1 MLCKTDDNLYIG
13 TSAAEVLHF
22 VCLPPDPSDESSES
36 SFILASRLPIF
47 HSQNSAASTGQGVQ
61 QIILLPSVNKA
72 CILCNGTLTFYL
84 LPELSPAFGN
94 TKVNNCRWIGGIDL
108 NRVSDDV
115 EAPAIMVALQNRIM
129 LVKIG
134 DDARRMR
141 NIEFPGCLVAARR
154 GSIACAA
161 DTHAYSLLEVE
172 HQQKIPLFPIS
183 SSNETFESGHVE
195 EMPTALPVPSKT
207 SPSSPNPNS
216 PPVEGQHGQSL
227 GSPSILQDRSSSATP
242 EPSPASETPQR
253 SNSQDRDG
261 NSEDASQDPQS
272 NIADKKPLPPLPKIL
287 PTRLKPHVVSASAN
301 EFLLVTGTAEKEPGV
316 GMFVNMDGDMERSTI
331 NFDRYP
337 ESVAIDTRDQ
347 DDPIQSVGDGK
358 EERIIAVIEY
368 GEDGQL
374 CKHLE
379 VQRLD
384 IDPSEA
390 EKQKRWVEIPLD
402 QDSKSVQVGLRHTIS
417 SSQLEHSEMGGLL
430 RMVRLRT
437 PSLLPHIPA
446 TDPRSQ
452 ASIEQLQKEKDSF
465 ESQELTNTEGS
476 RKGDGSSERD
486 WEAERNAEEAR
497 FARGLGRGE
506 SSLIMW
512 AGSRIW
518 RIMRNPLTVQLD
530 DVLQKAQV
538 ADYDSRQIMDRDIIM
553 DIIQSAQN
561 IEPAS
566 EGDFLGLSYVKQKAS
581 LMLFGDLVFM
591 DQASRSDTVIG
602 ATEKVLV
609 DGNLDPRMVLILIPL
624 LRKEVLQGPQGI
636 WIQAGL
642 AATADRYIRQT
653 EETEKTEDNS
663 KTGAADS
670 SILEMVKR
678 FLLSW
683 QQKRGYGS
691 ITDETY
697 VFDSVDAALLH
708 LLLEQDAGLTAE
720 QRSSSLIRNELN
732 RLVDNWKGNFDRAV
746 ALLESYHRLFILSRL
761 YQSQK
766 MSRNVLKTWRRI
778 IEGEQDAGGEM
789 IPSGAELQMRRYL
802 VKIKDAQLVEEYGS
816 WLAGR
821 NPKLGIQVFADGTSR
836 VKLEPA
842 DVVGMLKEQ
851 APNAVQAYLEHLV
864 FFKNVSLPFSHENGS
879 SLLTITLVLSIR
891 R

>member
-1 MLCKTDDNLYIG
+1 MLYKTDDNLYIG

-22 VCLPPDPSDESSES
+22 VCLPTDPSDESNES

-47 HSQNSAASTGQGVQ
+47 HSQNSTTSTGQGVQ

-94 TKVNNCRWIGGIDL
+94 TKVNNCRWIGGIDM
-108 NRVSDDV
+108 NREPDDV
-115 EAPAIMVALQNRIM
+115 EPPAIMVALQNRIM

-141 NIEFPGCLVAARR
+141 YIEFPGCLVAARR

-183 SSNETFESGHVE
+183 SSNEIFESGHVE
-195 EMPTALPVPSKT
+195 EMQTALPVPSRT
-207 SPSSPNPNS
+207 SSSPNPNS
-216 PPVEGQHGQSL
+216 SPVEGQHDQSL
-227 GSPSILQDRSSSATP
+227 GSPSILQDRSSSVTP
-242 EPSPASETPQR
+242 EPFPTTDTPRR

-261 NSEDASQDPQS
+261 NSEDATQNPQL
-272 NIADKKPLPPLPKIL
+272 NIADKKPLPPLPKPL

-358 EERIIAVIEY
+358 EERIIAVLEY
-368 GEDGQL
+368 GKDGKL
-374 CKHLE
+374 CKRLE

-402 QDSKSVQVGLRHTIS
+402 RDSKSVQVGLRHTIS
-417 SSQLEHSEMGGLL
+417 SSQLEISEMGGLL
-430 RMVRLRT
+430 RMVRLKT
-437 PSLLPHIPA
+437 PSLLPYIPA
-446 TDPRSQ
+446 TDPRTQ
-452 ASIEQLQKEKDSF
+452 ASIEQLQKEKELF
-465 ESQELTNTEGS
+465 ESQELTDSEGL
-476 RKGDGSSERD
+476 RKGDSSSERD

-506 SSLIMW
+506 SSLVMW

-538 ADYDSRQIMDRDIIM
+538 TDDDSRQIIDRGSIM
-553 DIIQSAQN
+553 DTIQSAQN

-581 LMLFGDLVFM
+581 LMLLGDLVFM
-591 DQASRSDTVIG
+591 DQASRNDSVIG
-602 ATEKVLV
+602 ATEKALV

-642 AATADRYIRQT
+642 AVIADKYIRES
-653 EETEKTEDNS
+653 EETEDNS
-663 KTGAADS
+663 RTGAADS
-670 SILEMVKR
+670 SVLEMVKR

-708 LLLEQDAGLTAE
+708 LLLEQDSVLTAE
-720 QRSSSLIRNELN
+720 QRASSPIRAELN
-732 RLVDNWKGNFDRAV
+732 RLVDNWKGSFDRAV
-746 ALLESYHRLFILSRL
+746 DLLESYHRLFILSRL

-778 IEGEQDAGGEM
+778 IEGEQDIGGEM
-789 IPSGAELQMRRYL
+789 TPSGAELQMRRYL

-864 FFKNVSLPFSHENGS
+864 FFKNVSLPFFM
-879 SLLTITLVLSIR
+879 R
-891 R
+891 RTAVH

>member
-47 HSQNSAASTGQGVQ
+47 YSQNSAASTGQHGVQ
-61 QIILLPSVNKA
+61 QIVLLPSVNKA

-94 TKVNNCRWIGGIDL
+94 TKVSNCRWIGGVDL
-108 NRVSDDV
+108 NRAQDEV
-115 EAPAIMVALQNRIM
+115 EPPAIMVALQNRIM

-134 DDARRMR
+134 DDARRVR
-141 NIEFPGCLVAARR
+141 NIEFPRCMVAARR
-154 GSIACAA
+154 GTIACAA

-207 SPSSPNPNS
+207 SPPSPAPNS
-216 PPVEGQHGQSL
+216 PSVEGQTHSQSL
-227 GSPSILQDRSSSATP
+227 GAQSALQDRSNSVTP
-242 EPSPASETPQR
+242 EPPQTSGSPRLPDSQEQGG
-253 SNSQDRDG
+253 NSQDVPP
-261 NSEDASQDPQS
+261 DAQS
-272 NIADKKPLPPLPKIL
+272 NIADKKPLPPLPK
-287 PTRLKPHVVSASAN
+287 PPSTRLKPHVVSASLN

-337 ESVAIDTRDQ
+337 ESIAIDGRYEDE
-347 DDPIQSVGDGK
+347 PIQSDDDGK
-358 EERIIAVIEY
+358 EERIIAVIGT
-368 GEDGQL
+368 GEDGQSS
-374 CKHLE
+374 KRLE

-384 IDPSEA
+384 IDPGEA
-390 EKQKRWVEIPLD
+390 ENQKRWVEIPLPEG
-402 QDSKSVQVGLRHTIS
+402 SKPVQVGLSHTVS
-417 SSQLEHSEMGGLL
+417 PSQLELSEMGGLL
-430 RMVRLRT
+430 RMVRLKT
-437 PSLLPHIPA
+437 PSLSPHIPA
-446 TDPRSQ
+446 TDPRTQ
-452 ASIEQLQKEKDSF
+452 ASIEQLQKEKELF
-465 ESQELTNTEGS
+465 ESQELTDSEGS
-476 RKGDGSSERD
+476 RKGDATSERD

-497 FARGLGRGE
+497 FARGLGRGR
-506 SSLIMW
+506 SSLVMW
-512 AGSRIW
+512 AGNRIW
-518 RIMRNPLTVQLD
+518 RIVRNPLTVQLD
-530 DVLQKAQV
+530 DVLQRAQEAGEGRHRV
-538 ADYDSRQIMDRDIIM
+538 LNRDTIT
-553 DIIQSAQN
+553 DVIQAAQE
-561 IEPAS
+561 IEPVS

-591 DQASRSDTVIG
+591 DRASRSDTVIR
-602 ATEKVLV
+602 ATEKALV
-609 DGNLDPRMVLILIPL
+609 EGNLDPRMVLILIPL
-624 LRKEVLQGPQGI
+624 LRGEVLQGPQGI

-642 AATADRYIRQT
+642 AATTEKYIGQS
-653 EETEKTEDNS
+653 EETENDS
-663 KTGAADS
+663 AKTGATDS
-670 SILEMVKR
+670 GVLDMVKR

-683 QQKRGYGS
+683 QQKMGYGS

-708 LLLEQDAGLTAE
+708 LLLEQDSVLTAE
-720 QRSSSLIRNELN
+720 QRASSPIRTELN

-746 ALLESYHRLFILSRL
+746 ALLENYHRLFILSRL

-778 IEGEQDAGGEM
+778 IDGEQDLGGEVT
-789 IPSGAELQMRRYL
+789 PSGAELQMRRYL

-821 NPKLGIQVFADGTSR
+821 NPKLGVQVFADGTSR
-836 VKLEPA
+836 VRLESA
-842 DVVGMLKEQ
+842 DVVELLKQQ

-864 FFKNVSLPFSHENGS
+864 FFKNVSV
-879 SLLTITLVLSIR
+879 SLR
-891 R
+891 

>member
-47 HSQNSAASTGQGVQ
+47 HSQNSAASTGHGVQ

-108 NRVSDDV
+108 NRAPDEV
-115 EAPAIMVALQNRIM
+115 EPPAIMVALQNRIM

-183 SSNETFESGHVE
+183 SSNEIFESGHVE

-207 SPSSPNPNS
+207 SPLSPNPNS

-227 GSPSILQDRSSSATP
+227 GSPSILQDRSSSVTP
-242 EPSPASETPQR
+242 EPSPASETPRR

-272 NIADKKPLPPLPKIL
+272 NIADKKPLPPLPKPL
-287 PTRLKPHVVSASAN
+287 STRLKPHVVSASPN

-358 EERIIAVIEY
+358 EERIIAVLEY

-374 CKHLE
+374 CKRLE

-402 QDSKSVQVGLRHTIS
+402 QDSKSDQVGLRHTIS
-417 SSQLEHSEMGGLL
+417 SSQLELSEMGGLL
-430 RMVRLRT
+430 RMVRLKT

-446 TDPRSQ
+446 TDPRTQ
-452 ASIEQLQKEKDSF
+452 ASIEQLQKEKDLF
-465 ESQELTNTEGS
+465 ESQELTDSEGS
-476 RKGDGSSERD
+476 RKGDGSSVRD

-506 SSLIMW
+506 SSLVMW

-530 DVLQKAQV
+530 DALQKAQA
-538 ADYDSRQIMDRDIIM
+538 ADDDSRQVMDRDTIM

-591 DQASRSDTVIG
+591 DRASRSGTVIK
-602 ATEKVLV
+602 ATEKALV

-642 AATADRYIRQT
+642 AAIADKYIRES
-653 EETEKTEDNS
+653 EETEDNS
-663 KTGAADS
+663 TTGAADS
-670 SILEMVKR
+670 SVLEMVKR

-683 QQKRGYGS
+683 QQKKGYGS

-708 LLLEQDAGLTAE
+708 LLLEQDSVLTAE
-720 QRSSSLIRNELN
+720 QRASSPIRAELN

-746 ALLESYHRLFILSRL
+746 ALLETYHRLFILSRL

-778 IEGEQDAGGEM
+778 IEGEQDVGGEM
-789 IPSGAELQMRRYL
+789 TPSSAELQMRRYL

-864 FFKNVSLPFSHENGS
+864 FFKNVSLPFSHENDS
-879 SLLTITLVLSIR
+879 SSLTITSVLPIR
-891 R
+891 G

>member
-1 MLCKTDDNLYIG
+1 
-13 TSAAEVLHF
+13 
-22 VCLPPDPSDESSES
+22 
-36 SFILASRLPIF
+36 
-47 HSQNSAASTGQGVQ
+47 
-61 QIILLPSVNKA
+61 
-72 CILCNGTLTFYL
+72 
-84 LPELSPAFGN
+84 
-94 TKVNNCRWIGGIDL
+94 
-108 NRVSDDV
+108 
-115 EAPAIMVALQNRIM
+115 MVALQNRIM

-134 DDARRMR
+134 DDARRIR

-154 GSIACAA
+154 GTIACAA

-183 SSNETFESGHVE
+183 SSNEIFESGHVE

-207 SPSSPNPNS
+207 SPSPPNANS
-216 PPVEGQHGQSL
+216 PPVEGQHSQSV
-227 GSPSILQDRSSSATP
+227 GSPSVLQDRSSSVTP
-242 EPSPASETPQR
+242 EPPPASETPR
-253 SNSQDRDG
+253 PSNSQDRDE
-261 NSEDASQDPQS
+261 NSEDAPQDPQS
-272 NIADKKPLPPLPKIL
+272 NTADKKPLPPLPKPL

-337 ESVAIDTRDQ
+337 ESVAIDTRDE

-358 EERIIAVIEY
+358 EERIIAVLEY
-368 GEDGQL
+368 REDGQL
-374 CKHLE
+374 CKRLE

-390 EKQKRWVEIPLD
+390 EKQKKWVEIPLD
-402 QDSKSVQVGLRHTIS
+402 KDSKPVQVGLRHTIS
-417 SSQLEHSEMGGLL
+417 SSQLELSEMGGLL
-430 RMVRLRT
+430 RMVRLKT
-437 PSLLPHIPA
+437 PSLMPHIPA
-446 TDPRSQ
+446 TDPRTQ
-452 ASIEQLQKEKDSF
+452 ESIEQLQKEKELF
-465 ESQELTNTEGS
+465 ESQELTDSEGS
-476 RKGDGSSERD
+476 RRGGGSSERD

-497 FARGLGRGE
+497 FARGLGRGQ
-506 SSLIMW
+506 SSLVMW

-538 ADYDSRQIMDRDIIM
+538 ADDGGHQVLDRDIIM

-566 EGDFLGLSYVKQKAS
+566 EADFLGLNYVKQKAS

-591 DQASRSDTVIG
+591 NQESRSDTVIG
-602 ATEKVLV
+602 ATEKALV

-642 AATADRYIRQT
+642 AAIADKYIRQS
-653 EETEKTEDNS
+653 EETEDS
-663 KTGAADS
+663 SAKTGAADS
-670 SILEMVKR
+670 SVLDMVKR

-708 LLLEQDAGLTAE
+708 LLLEQDSASTAE
-720 QRSSSLIRNELN
+720 QRVSSPIRSELN

-746 ALLESYHRLFILSRL
+746 KLLESYNRLFILSRL

-778 IEGEQDAGGEM
+778 IEGEEDIGGEVT
-789 IPSGAELQMRRYL
+789 PSGAELQMRRYL

-864 FFKNVSLPFSHENGS
+864 FFKNVSSPF
-879 SLLTITLVLSIR
+879 L
-891 R
+891 